1 MKNDL
6 NYHRLPDAH
15 HVGTLPPRTY
25 FIPFGSPEDA
35 GKARELS
42 PRFISLDGE
51 WRFTY
56 LNDIDNLTISTLN
69 TQHSKLNTIT
79 VPCCWQM
86 HPELNTDPP
95 QYINQDYP
103 FPVDPPYLPDEIPCG
118 LCERDF
124 DIALHPERRYIL
136 TFEGVAPAAYVWING
151 RFAAFFSV
159 SHAQN
164 EIDAT
169 DYLNDGGNT
178 ITVAVPRY
186 CVGSYM
192 EDQDFFRLSGIFRSV
207 YITERDKDGVYD
219 IEIKQSFPQD
229 FSEAELTVGLT
240 GFRDLAQNQTPVA
253 APPALSGGRTGAPL
267 QIETH
272 LFAPDGTKI
281 PGGGLC
287 FKIKDPLLWSAETPY
302 LYRLLIRCGDEY
314 ISLDVGL
321 KRAEIKDGVFL
332 LNGRKIKLRGVNRH
346 DTDPDTGFF
355 VTPEQME
362 RDVILLKQGNV
373 NTVRTSHYPNDPRF
387 LELCGRYGI
396 MLVDECDLETHGMGY
411 NFGDWKWDYWAHL
424 CDDETYLDMCL
435 DRVKRLYERDKCA
448 ASVIMF
454 SLGNE
459 SGCGE
464 SHRAMADYIR
474 SRDKNAVIHY
484 ENAHLEYS
492 ARVGRDFSDISD
504 VESRMYASVEYAEE
518 YLKDPEY
525 SKPFFYCEYL
535 DGSSVGDIHR
545 HWNALGKYDGFA
557 GGCIWQWRN
566 HAVNAGTK
574 DKPKYLYG
582 RDFGVYPADEL
593 GCLNGITTP
602 GGEPMPHFYEM
613 KACYCPYRAEL
624 DGDRLTVRNGN
635 SFTGMSGVKAI
646 LEHVCDGEITASEEL
661 DVSDIPPGGE
671 KVFANMQS
679 AEGFDKINNQ
689 QPFERNTQ
697 SAKRNTRRPAEYI
710 IIRFTSSTPTP
721 RCGAGF
727 EFGAFA
733 FRITDPGIKSEPEL
747 HSPISALHT
756 AFSFSEKRGLTKIA
770 LGQGKTAHISLNI
783 TRPATHGTNGL
794 YEEWERARFPYVSP
808 RCLKPFTADGD
819 GSISGAL
826 RLAAPGINP
835 LADLQTDYIPIDG
848 GFRMICRAKIDP
860 TAPALPRFGLLFE
873 LPEEY
878 ADAEYTGRGP
888 FECYPDRQAL
898 AMPGRYRT
906 TAKDNYFHF
915 VRPQETG
922 AHTETFRASVTAP
935 DGSGLELS
943 APESFI
949 FNILPYRP
957 EDIINSRHDFDLP
970 ETGKTYVYA
979 DFSPVPVN
987 NLSVGE
993 KNFIFTLDIHLIGNY
1008 NIS

>member
-1 MKNDL
+1 MKKNNL

-35 GKARELS
+35 GKSRELS
-42 PRFISLDGE
+42 TRFISLDGE

-69 TQHSKLNTIT
+69 TQNSKLNTIT

-86 HPELNTDPP
+86 CPELDTDPP

-118 LCERDF
+118 LYERGF
-124 DIALHPERRYIL
+124 DIALHRGKRYIL

-159 SHAQN
+159 SHSTN

-169 DYLNDGGNT
+169 AFLQHGENT
-178 ITVAVPRY
+178 ITAAVPKY

-207 YITERDKDGVYD
+207 YITERDEDGVYD
-219 IEIKQSFPQD
+219 IEIKQSFSQD
-229 FSEAELTVGLT
+229 FSEAELTVGLI
-240 GFRDLAQNQTPVA
+240 GFPEQAPADAQCP
-253 APPALSGGRTGAPL
+253 PL
-267 QIETH
+267 QQKTQ
-272 LFAPDGTKI
+272 LFAPDGTEI
-281 PGGGLC
+281 PGEGLR
-287 FKIKDPLLWSAETPY
+287 FLINAPLLWSAETPY
-302 LYRLLIRCGDEY
+302 LYRLLIHCGAEY
-314 ISLDVGL
+314 VSLDVGL

-332 LNGRKIKLRGVNRH
+332 LNGKKIKLRGVNRH
-346 DTDPDTGFF
+346 DTDPDTGFY
-355 VTPEQME
+355 VAPEQME

-424 CDDETYLDMCL
+424 CDDKTYLDMCL

-474 SRDKNAVIHY
+474 SRDKNAIIHY
-484 ENAHLEYS
+484 ENAHLEYA
-492 ARVGRDFSDISD
+492 ARVGRDFADISD
-504 VESRMYASVEYAEE
+504 VESRMYASVEYAEN
-518 YLKDPEY
+518 YLKAPERK
-525 SKPFFYCEYL
+525 KPFFYCEYL

-574 DKPKYLYG
+574 EKPEYLYG

-602 GGEPMPHFYEM
+602 AGGPMPHFYEM

-624 DGDRLTVRNGN
+624 DGDKLTVSNN
-635 SFTGMSGVKAI
+635 NFFTGMSNVKAV
-646 LEHVCDGEITASEEL
+646 LEYIRDGETVSSEEL

-671 KVFANMQS
+671 KVFSVTEICRSQS
-679 AEGFDKINNQ
+679 SN
-689 QPFERNTQ
+689 
-697 SAKRNTRRPAEYI
+697 EYI
-710 IIRFTSSTPTP
+710 VIRFTSRSAASW
-721 RCGAGF
+721 CDAGF
-727 EFGAFA
+727 GFGAFA
-733 FRITDPGIKSEPEL
+733 FRIPGPGIRAEQQL
-747 HSPISALHT
+747 HTQLSALHSD
-756 AFSFSEKRGLTKIA
+756 FSFSEKRGLTEIA
-770 LGQGKTAHISLNI
+770 LGQDKTARVSINI
-783 TRPATHGTNGL
+783 MRPATHGTNGL
-794 YEEWERARFPYVSP
+794 YDEWERARFPYVSP
-808 RCLKPFTADGD
+808 RNIRPFTSDGD
-819 GSISGAL
+819 GCISGAL

-835 LADLQTDYIPIDG
+835 LADLQTDYIPVDG
-848 GFRMICRAKIDP
+848 GCRMICRARIDP
-860 TAPALPRFGLLFE
+860 TAPPLPRFGLLFE

-906 TAKDNYFHF
+906 AAKDNYFHF

-935 DGSGLELS
+935 DGSGLGLS
-943 APESFI
+943 APDGFI

-979 DFSPVPVN
+979 DFSPAPVN

-993 KNFIFTLDIHLIGNY
+993 KEFTFTLDIRLLDKNTF
-1008 NIS
+1008 

>member
-1 MKNDL
+1 MDL
-6 NYHRLPDAH
+6 HRQPGAH
-15 HVGTLPPRTY
+15 HVGTLPPRSY
-25 FIPFGSPEDA
+25 FIPFDPPCAA
-35 GKARELS
+35 GRARELS
-42 PRFISLDGE
+42 PRFVSLDGE
-51 WRFTY
+51 WKFLY
-56 LNDIDNLTISTLN
+56 LNDIDTVFENGDMSQNLFARVGTRAAAQNSALKTIA
-69 TQHSKLNTIT
+69 
-79 VPCCWQM
+79 VPSCWQM

-118 LCERDF
+118 LYERDF
-124 DIALHPERRYIL
+124 DLSVRAGKKYIL
-136 TFEGVAPAAYVWING
+136 TFEGVAPCAYVWING

-159 SHAQN
+159 SHSTN

-169 DYLNDGGNT
+169 DFLRDGGNT
-178 ITVAVPRY
+178 ITVAVPKY

-207 YITERDKDGVYD
+207 YITERDRDGVFD
-219 IEIKQSFPQD
+219 IELKQSFSPG
-229 FSEAELTVGLT
+229 FSEAELSVGLT
-240 GFRDLAQNQTPVA
+240 GFPDPDAADGQRPPEQVSAQ
-253 APPALSGGRTGAPL
+253 
-267 QIETH
+267 
-272 LFAPDGTKI
+272 LFAPDGTEI
-281 PGGGLC
+281 PGEGLR
-287 FKIKDPLLWSAETPY
+287 FKINDPLLWSAETPY
-302 LYRLLIRCGDEY
+302 LYRLLINCGGEY

-321 KRAEIKDGVFL
+321 KRVEIKDGAFL

-346 DTDPDTGFF
+346 DTDPDTGFY

-435 DRVKRLYERDKCA
+435 DRAKRLYERDKCA

-474 SRDKNAVIHY
+474 SRDKNAIIHY
-484 ENAHLEYS
+484 ENAHLEYA

-518 YLKDPEY
+518 YLKSPEHK
-525 SKPFFYCEYL
+525 KPFFYCEYL
-535 DGSSVGDIHR
+535 DGSSIGDIRR
-545 HWNALGKYDGFA
+545 HWNALGGYDGFA

-574 DKPKYLYG
+574 ENPKYLYG

-602 GGEPMPHFYEM
+602 AGDPMPHFYEM
-613 KACYCPYRAEL
+613 KACYCPCRATL
-624 DGDRLTVRNGN
+624 DGDKLTVRNGN
-635 SFTGMSGVKAI
+635 FFTDMSAVKAV
-646 LEHVCDGEITASEEL
+646 LEYVSDGETISSEEL

-671 KVFANMQS
+671 KVVAVAGTSGSQNS
-679 AEGFDKINNQ
+679 K
-689 QPFERNTQ
+689 
-697 SAKRNTRRPAEYI
+697 EYI
-710 IIRFTSSTPTP
+710 IIRFKSAYPTP
-721 RCGAGF
+721 WCGAGF

-733 FRITDPGIKSEPEL
+733 FRVPGPGIKSEPEL
-747 HSPISALHT
+747 RVPLSDIHSDFT
-756 AFSFSEKRGLTKIA
+756 FSEKRGLTGIKLSGNA
-770 LGQGKTAHISLNI
+770 RARVSFNI
-783 TRPATHGTNGL
+783 MRPATHGTNGL
-794 YEEWERARFPYVSP
+794 YDEWERARFPYVSS
-808 RCLKPFTADGD
+808 RCIKPFTQDGD
-819 GSISGAL
+819 GNISGAL

-835 LADLQTDYIPIDG
+835 LADLQTDYIPING
-848 GFRMICRAKIDP
+848 GFRMICRADIDL
-860 TAPALPRFGLLFE
+860 TAPPLPRFGLLFE

-878 ADAEYTGRGP
+878 QDAEYTGRGP

-898 AMPGRYRT
+898 AMPGRYKT
-906 TAKDNYFHF
+906 AAKDNYFHF

-922 AHTETFRASVTAP
+922 AHTETFSAAVTNADGTGLRLSSP
-935 DGSGLELS
+935 DG
-943 APESFI
+943 FI
-949 FNILPYRP
+949 FNVLPWRP

-970 ETGKTYVYA
+970 RTGKTYVYA
-979 DFSPVPVN
+979 DFSPAPVN

-993 KNFIFTLDIHLIGNY
+993 KDFVFVLDITAAGP
-1008 NIS
+1008 